1 MGSIS
6 ASTEEAMVSTNKG
19 IRSASGASISPFES
33 ISKSFSHRNGEPT
46 KKEEER
52 QIILNSK
59 ILTLFVLCS
68 PLNNPVTNITNITNM
83 EIFDVPRQFFPSF
96 FLGAKR
102 SFHSSALLIIQYP
115 NSSKKDAIIIEYGMY
130 CGDIDE
136 QNTNYITEN
145 KKGYIHYWKNDGMR
159 FFLIDGKAFYN
170 VIFDRTKFDY
180 DKGYNLGILKVLE
193 KQYQLTVKQLIEKC
207 WEDEE
212 WNSSDYFLS
221 KHNCQHFVAKII
233 KVTNAQRLGKGNRKS
248 HNISLVNFPPPIID
262 SFENNEKEN
271 IVFGRLPLIGPI
283 IDNIHWHILRDM
295 YEDEKEE
302 EIKIKNA
309 ISGIVDLNI

>member
-59 ILTLFVLCS
+59 ILTLFVLSS
-68 PLNNPVTNITNITNM
+68 PLNIAVTDVANM
-83 EIFDVPRQFFPSF
+83 GIFDVPMQFLPSF
-96 FLGAKR
+96 LSAKR
-102 SFHSSALLIIQYP
+102 SFHSSALLIIKYP
-115 NSSKKDAIIIEYGMY
+115 NSSQKDAIIIEYGMY

-145 KKGYIHYWKNDGMR
+145 KKGCVHYWKNDGMR
-159 FFLIDGKAFYN
+159 FFLIDGKAFSN

-180 DKGYNLGILKVLE
+180 HKGYRIGTVKVLE
-193 KQYQLTVKQLIEKC
+193 NQYQLTVKQLIEKC
-207 WEDEE
+207 WEDED

-233 KVTNAQRLGKGNRKS
+233 KVTNAQRFGNGIRKS
-248 HNISLVNFPPPIID
+248 HNISLVHFPPPIID

-271 IVFGRLPLIGPI
+271 IIFGRLPLIGPI
-283 IDNIHWHILRDM
+283 IDNVHWHILKDM
-295 YEDEKEE
+295 NEDEKEE

-309 ISGIVDLNI
+309 VSGVLDFY